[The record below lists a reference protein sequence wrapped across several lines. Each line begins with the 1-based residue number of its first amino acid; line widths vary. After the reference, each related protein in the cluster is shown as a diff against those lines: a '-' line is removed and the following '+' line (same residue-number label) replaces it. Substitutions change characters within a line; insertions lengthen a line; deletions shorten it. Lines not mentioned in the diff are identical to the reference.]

1 MLESNI
7 NITSN
12 IYIRKEE
19 DIKKDKRYTENIT
32 GAALLCKIN
41 QRYGR
46 GLDKITLSSGQ
57 ERIVGG
63 AAKCVY
69 DDRKEVSYGPV
80 LKNGVIRWENRCEN
94 SSCKLYDSCMSSP
107 NSAVIHREDQPEETV
122 MQEREDLRRFMED
135 IIGIKVT
142 EDIVEY
148 THDKSPDEEEEP
160 QKFKAPTEQSHE
172 TAKNSQS
179 AAAFQYEEISAPD
192 PIIKAPI
199 SSHIILNSGPGT
211 GKTYTIIQRL
221 IYILSNGLCPAD
233 EIYIL
238 CYTRSAKGVIENKL
252 EQAVT
257 DGLIPPSAQNICVLT
272 FDSYATYFLMEM
284 KEQGV
289 IDNDLSGCDYNER
302 IRLFNKHISSEDFE
316 GVRYFIVDEI
326 QDLVNERAEMVLDI
340 LKYLK
345 CGYLLAG
352 DRCQSIYDYEAD
364 KDATLDSVE
373 FYRRAE
379 AQFPEDMQR
388 YEIVVNRRQCPELA
402 MEAHKMREVLLH
414 GSVSYQNLYAKALMG
429 KYSEK
434 LRIEKYIETLTGE
447 PSVSTAV
454 LCRNNGEAEY
464 ISSIL
469 CKKGI
474 PHSLNR
480 GVNNQQHLPKWIADV
495 FWDYCRERMSKSTFM
510 ERLMFRSKRSL
521 DSEKLWLQLC
531 KLADP
536 DSEDTSSIEIRR
548 LISSLGVQGNI
559 PNDFYTEQPKL
570 SVSTIHKAKGS
581 EFDRVILIESKLKLS
596 AVSAEEARIR
606 YVALTRPKSQFVTM
620 KKKTGYYKR
629 TITGRVIET
638 GLHGLYSRKNKFCKS
653 ITIGLSGDI
662 DTNSFVSGTFG
673 ECIDRQEYIS
683 SRVSMYDK
691 LSVRITEETEVYEIL
706 HKGRKIG
713 VLSDSMVEE
722 LRAGIMSTDYKY
734 NMPIGL
740 EDLYVSG
747 ITTELLNRYDDTVP
761 LEFQRSR
768 IVYGIQITGLAK
780 LIFEKRK

>member
-1 MLESNI
+1 MHESNI

-12 IYIRKEE
+12 IYIRREE
-19 DIKKDKRYTENIT
+19 DIRKDKCYTEKIT
-32 GAALLCKIN
+32 GTSLLCEIK

-46 GLDKITLSSGQ
+46 GLNRIILSGGQ
-57 ERIVGG
+57 ESMINGS
-63 AAKCVY
+63 AKCVY

-80 LKNGVIRWENRCEN
+80 LKNGEIRWENRCEN
-94 SSCKLYDSCMSSP
+94 SSCKHYDSCMSSP
-107 NSAVIHREDQPEETV
+107 NSTVISREARPEEAV
-122 MQEREDLRRFMED
+122 VQERKDLRQFMEE

-148 THDKSPDEEEEP
+148 AHDRSPDEEEEP
-160 QKFKAPTEQSHE
+160 KTFKAPTEQSAE
-172 TAKNSQS
+172 MAKSSESATALR
-179 AAAFQYEEISAPD
+179 YEEISVPN
-192 PIIKAPI
+192 PVIRAPI
-199 SSHIILNSGPGT
+199 HSHIILNSGPGT

-221 IYILSNGLCPAD
+221 IYILSNELCPAD

-238 CYTRSAKGVIENKL
+238 CYTRSAKGVIESKL

-272 FDSYATYFLMEM
+272 FDSYATYFLLEM

-289 IDNDLSGCDYNER
+289 IEDDLAGCDYNDR
-302 IRLFNKHISSEDFE
+302 IRLFNQHISSEDFE
-316 GVRYFIVDEI
+316 GVSYFIVDEI

-388 YEIVVNRRQCPELA
+388 YEIIVNRRQCPELA

-414 GSVSYQNLYAKALMG
+414 GSVSQQNLYAKALMEQ
-429 KYSEK
+429 YSEK
-434 LRIEKYIETLTGE
+434 LRIEKYIETLTEE
-447 PSVSTAV
+447 PSASTAI

-495 FWDYCRERMSKSTFM
+495 FWDYGRERMSKSIFI
-510 ERLMFRSKRSL
+510 ERFTFRSKLSL
-521 DSEKLWLQLC
+521 DPEKLWIRLC
-531 KLADP
+531 RLSDP

-548 LISSLGVQGNI
+548 LIGALGVQGNI

-570 SVSTIHKAKGS
+570 CVSTIHKAKGS

-596 AVSAEEARIR
+596 EVSAEEARIR

-638 GLHGLYSRKNKFCKS
+638 GIHRLYAKKNKFCKS
-653 ITIGLSGDI
+653 ITIGLSGDM
-662 DTNSFVSGTFG
+662 DTNSFVSGSFG

-683 SRVSMYDK
+683 SSVRMYDK
-691 LSVRITEETEVYEIL
+691 LSVRSTEGTEVYEIF

-713 VLSDSMVEE
+713 VLSKSMVEE
-722 LRAGIMSTDYKY
+722 LRAGIMSTDYK
-734 NMPIGL
+734 NRMPIGL

-780 LIFEKRK
+780 LVFEKRK